1 MKGEAD
7 QPVLTLLVLVTIRIQ
22 WNNGLKRI
30 KKNYNIYI
38 HMKLMLL

>member
-38 HMKLMLL
+38 HL